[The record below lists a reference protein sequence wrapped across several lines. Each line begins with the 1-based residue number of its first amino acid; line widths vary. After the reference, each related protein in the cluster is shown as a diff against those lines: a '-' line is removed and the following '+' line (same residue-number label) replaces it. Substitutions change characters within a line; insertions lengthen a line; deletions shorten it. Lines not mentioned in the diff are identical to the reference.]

1 MCVLRSDNGS
11 AFTEVSCA
19 GAFNARPLG
28 LGALTSSRPDRLCR
42 APRAPTD
49 QYSNSPEPEHDWMC
63 APSALQSN
71 ATTREECPFNTATRY
86 MSTHCQLRAKIVAT
100 RRTQMCTKGV
110 AVGTTHRVVAAN
122 IK

>member
-1 MCVLRSDNGS
+1 MPQVLSAFAQPQTVATAARRVMCVLHSDIGS

-28 LGALTSSRPDRLCR
+28 LGALTSRPDRLCR

-49 QYSNSPEPEHDWMC
+49 QYSNSPAPEHDWMC
-63 APSALQSN
+63 TPSALQSK

-86 MSTHCQLRAKIVAT
+86 MYH
-100 RRTQMCTKGV
+100 
-110 AVGTTHRVVAAN
+110 TTHLSVV
-122 IK
+122 